1 MKKLTTII
9 LSAALAAAQ
18 TAGIAANAE
27 TGVDYYAGKT
37 VDEVYTELSGEDFVF
52 LSDLYRY
59 GGGCTLTLDSSGK
72 FHIIEKNSRGTEITV
87 AKGIELPVDEIIS
100 AATEQIKESPEKQKP
115 TIRKN
120 ANGVTYTL
128 KWLRSDY
135 YEAVCDVL
143 KGYDCVLSI
152 DENFEAYE
160 DRNYLSVDGFYI
172 RSDRSPEE
180 IVSDYPELGLEQ
192 RPYEVFD
199 DYDYYLAISSKSW
212 THGQLYEALKD
223 MSEKGIG
230 YSALCATTELAFL
243 NVDTINCTHNIYTKE
258 DVTDEL
264 RTEIRQF
271 YRRPAV
277 QGDSNCDGG
286 MDLAD
291 AIFIMQSLANPDKY
305 QLTEQGRFNGDLNG
319 DGVTSGDAL
328 SIQNRLLGI
337 E

>member
-1 MKKLTTII
+1 MKKLTAII

-27 TGVDYYAGKT
+27 TGRDYYADKT
-37 VDEVYTELSGEDFVF
+37 VDEVYTEFSGEDYVF
-52 LSDLYRY
+52 LSDNYRY
-59 GGGCTLTLDSSGK
+59 GGGQTITLDSSGK
-72 FHIIEKNSRGTEITV
+72 YHIIEKKSQGTEITV
-87 AKGIELPVDEIIS
+87 AKGSELPVDEIIS
-100 AATEQIKESPEKQKP
+100 AAREQIKESPAKQKP

-152 DENFEAYE
+152 DENFEVYE

-180 IVSDYPELGLEQ
+180 IASDYPELGLEQ

-199 DYDYYLAISSKSW
+199 DYDYYLAIGSESW

-223 MSEKGIG
+223 MSENGIG
-230 YSALCATTELAFL
+230 YSALCVTTELAFL

-271 YRRPAV
+271 YRRPAM
-277 QGDSNCDGG
+277 QGDSNCDGK

-291 AIFIMQSLANPDKY
+291 AIYIMQSLANPDKY
-305 QLTEQGRFNGDLNG
+305 RLTDQGRFNGDLNG

-328 SIQNRLLGI
+328 EIQERLLGLK
-337 E
+337 